1 MNDPVPVLGGVHLER
16 VELRRIRIPL
26 IRPFRT
32 SFGSEHVR
40 DVLLVKAETT
50 DGDGWAE
57 CATEPAPLYS
67 AEYTD
72 AAEHVLEHHLI
83 PRLFAA
89 AHLTAPAVGTLLA
102 PVKGHRMAKAAIE
115 TAVLDAELRAAGLSL
130 GTYLGAV
137 RGAVD
142 CGVSVGI
149 TGAVDELIEH
159 VAGYIDDGYRRVKLK
174 IEPGWDLE
182 PVGAVRARWPE
193 LPLQVDANTAYRVTD
208 ARHLARL
215 DELGLLLIEQ
225 PLADDDLV
233 GHAELAALLRTPICL
248 DESIVSAAVAQSAI
262 RLGACSIVNIKPA
275 RVGGYLEARR
285 IHDVCAG
292 HGVTVWCGGM
302 LETGVGRA
310 ANLALAGLPNF
321 TLPGDTSASARY
333 YEQDITEPFVL
344 DEGRLP
350 VPTGPGIGVTPL
362 PDVLADITTR
372 VRAIGR

>member
-1 MNDPVPVLGGVHLER
+1 MNDPVPVLGGVHLAR

-50 DGDGWAE
+50 DGEGWAE
-57 CATEPAPLYS
+57 CATEPSPLYS

-89 AHLTAPAVGTLLA
+89 AHLTTPAVGTLLA

-149 TGAVDELIEH
+149 TGTVDELIEH
-159 VAGYIDDGYRRVKLK
+159 VAGYLDDGYRRVKLK

-215 DELGLLLIEQ
+215 DDLGLLLIEQ

-248 DESIVSAAVAQSAI
+248 DESIVSAAVAKSAI

-292 HGVTVWCGGM
+292 HGVPVWCGGM

-310 ANLALAGLPNF
+310 ANLALAALPNF

-344 DEGRLP
+344 DDGRLP

>member
-1 MNDPVPVLGGVHLER
+1 VSDPAPALGGIHLER
-16 VELRRIRIPL
+16 VELRRVRMPL
-26 IRPFRT
+26 VRPFRT
-32 SFGSEHVR
+32 SFGTEHVR
-40 DVLLVKAETT
+40 DVLLVKVETT
-50 DGDGWAE
+50 EAEGWAE
-57 CATEPAPLYS
+57 CATEPEPLYS

-72 AAEHVLEHHLI
+72 AAEHVLEHHLV
-83 PRLFAA
+83 PRLFAVA
-89 AHLTAPAVGTLLA
+89 RLTTEAVATLLA

-115 TAVLDAELRAAGLSL
+115 TALLDAELRAAGLSL
-130 GTYLGAV
+130 GSYLGAV
-137 RGAVD
+137 HGAVD
-142 CGVSVGI
+142 CGVSVGM
-149 TGAVDELIEH
+149 TGTVDELLAQ
-159 VAGYIDDGYRRVKLK
+159 VAGYIADGYLRVKLK
-174 IEPGWDLE
+174 IEPGCDLE
-182 PVGAVRARWPE
+182 PVAAVRARWPE

-225 PLADDDLV
+225 PLPDDDLA
-233 GHAELAALLRTPICL
+233 GHAELATRMRTPICL
-248 DESIVSAAVAQSAI
+248 DESIVSAAVAESAI

-285 IHDVCAG
+285 VHDVCAS
-292 HGVTVWCGGM
+292 HGVPVWCGGM

-344 DEGRLP
+344 DEGRLA

-362 PDVLADITTR
+362 PDVLADVTTT
-372 VRAIGR
+372 VRTLRR